1 MRNVYDHRIIWFQ
14 FRTANWT
21 VILAVGSVRA
31 LDFDVQLQQ
40 LSTKL
45 LGILEE
51 DGPHANDTLA
61 FLRSAPVHEE
71 NRSDDDEK
79 TG

>member
-1 MRNVYDHRIIWFQ
+1 MRNISDHRIIWFQ
-14 FRTANWT
+14 FRTSNWT

-51 DGPHANDTLA
+51 DGPHANDT
-61 FLRSAPVHEE
+61 PV
-71 NRSDDDEK
+71 
-79 TG
+79 